1 MIIETLATISADGST
16 DVEIDTSGYESHPEA
31 VLQIDIT
38 GTITIQ
44 ILGSLDGVSF
54 VELVAAAAT
63 DSLNAVVLLPFY
75 RFTASATSGGSAVV
89 KLGRNGVRP

>member
-1 MIIETLATISADGST
+1 MIIETLATITADGST

-31 VLQIDIT
+31 VMQVDIT

-63 DSLNAVVLLPFY
+63 DSLNAVVLLPYY
-75 RFTASATSGGSAVV
+75 RFTATSTSGGTAVV
-89 KLGRNGVRP
+89 KVGRNGVRP